1 MGAAQLAARARETR
15 ETSAAAGAILRP
27 GANCWRVE
35 SADRFYCVQD
45 AADYFRLVR
54 QALLAARKTV
64 FTLGWDTTAHT
75 DLLPGTSTHEREG
88 GPALPQR
95 DQREGGPTR
104 LDKLLAYIARRRRG
118 LRCYILTWDYGS
130 LYTLERDPFSRWR
143 LGWRMPRGVRFGF
156 DDHHP
161 VGASHHQKIVVVDDR
176 LAFCGGIDLTGHRW
190 DTCAHRPEEP
200 ARVTPQGKVYGPYH
214 EVQAMVSGSVAA
226 SLGELARDRWRAL
239 GAEGLPAVAPSSED
253 LWPDE
258 VTPDL
263 ENVDVGISRTMPG
276 SGSAPPVRECEALF
290 LDSIAAARQTIYIE
304 SQYFTNEVL
313 SRALA
318 ARLAEPDGPEVIVIT
333 PKECHGWIEK
343 TTMGAFRDGVFR
355 ELIAGDA
362 HGRLRVVYPA
372 ASRERD
378 IPTFIHSKVMIVDD
392 ELARIGSANFSHR
405 SMGVDTEC
413 DVTAEAGGRQDVREG
428 IKRIRNRLL
437 AEHLGLPVEDV
448 AAELGR
454 AGSLREVIDRHKDAD
469 HTLVRIELPA
479 DPVEPPSAAL
489 RAAADPDSPVG
500 VGSAVEQLI
509 PPVEETRGRSPLRLW
524 ILPGLVLLAAAA
536 VARASTSR
544 AGRPLLE
551 AVREALSA
559 IPWTPESM
567 WFGAGVFVLAGLLLV
582 PLELLA
588 IAAGLLFGWMPG
600 ALIAATGAIATAIAG
615 YLAGRAIGTSRLP
628 RWMSRRSYRSGR
640 QVGAHGFL
648 GVVVLRLASVASAGA
663 INLLSGAWRIP
674 FAAYVTGSVIGL
686 LPPMLALAGLGA
698 LLRQTFLQP
707 SISNG
712 LMTIGAGMLL
722 IVLAAGLRALL
733 LIRQFASSVSSHRER
748 AEFG

>member
-1 MGAAQLAARARETR
+1 MGAADATARLRATPE
-15 ETSAAAGAILRP
+15 SPAQAGGILRP
-27 GANCWRVE
+27 GANCWRVDP
-35 SADRFYCVQD
+35 ADRFYCIQD

-75 DLLPGTSTHEREG
+75 DLLPGPQE
-88 GPALPQR
+88 PAPPKR
-95 DQREGGPTR
+95 DQREGGREGAPTR

-276 SGSAPPVRECEALF
+276 SGPAPSVRECEALF

-318 ARLAEPDGPEVIVIT
+318 ARLAEPGGPEVIVIT

-362 HGRLRVVYPA
+362 HARLRVVYPA

-413 DVTAEAGGRQDVREG
+413 DVTAEAGGRPDVREG
-428 IKRIRNRLL
+428 IRRMRNRLL
-437 AEHLGLPVEDV
+437 AEHLGLSVEQL
-448 AAELGR
+448 AAELER
-454 AGSLREVIDRHKDAD
+454 AGSVREVIDRRQDAD

-479 DPVEPPSAAL
+479 EPVEPPSAAL
-489 RAAADPDSPVG
+489 RAAADPDAPVD
-500 VGSAVEQLI
+500 VGSAVQQLI

-524 ILPGLVLLAAAA
+524 FLPGLVLTAAAA
-536 VARASTSR
+536 VAWASSSP
-544 AGRPLLE
+544 AGRPLLQYI
-551 AVREALSA
+551 REVLAA
-559 IPWTPESM
+559 IPGTPESV
-567 WFGAGVFVLAGLLLV
+567 WIGVGVFVVAGLLLV
-582 PLELLA
+582 PMELLA
-588 IAAGLLFGWMPG
+588 ITAGVVFGAVPG
-600 ALIAATGAIATAIAG
+600 SLVGVTGSLVSAIAG
-615 YLAGRAIGTSRLP
+615 YTAGRAIGAARLP

-640 QVGAHGFL
+640 QVGARGL
-648 GVVVLRLASVASAGA
+648 MGVVALRLASVASAGA

-674 FAAYVTGSVIGL
+674 FATYVTGTVIGL
-686 LPPMLALAGLGA
+686 LPAMVALAGLGA

-707 SISNG
+707 SIWNG
-712 LMTIGAGMLL
+712 VITIGAGMLL
-722 IVLAAGLRALL
+722 IVLAGGLRTFL
-733 LIRQFASSVSSHRER
+733 LIRQFAPSMSSHRDR